1 MKVPLIMK
9 VPSYYVFIIT
19 LLMIGSST
27 IAQGSGI
34 ETEEKE
40 KPSEILN
47 FVSETNNLTQ
57 NEDDSVYPQISSSS
71 ENIYI
76 AWQESVGG
84 YGTSNYDIF
93 FKKSN
98 DSGDTFGS
106 PINLSNNTGF
116 SEHPQ
121 IASVGNSI
129 YIVWVDDSSGEREIM
144 FCKSSDSGKT
154 FSNSTILSQNSM
166 GPNHVELAAEG
177 QSVYIVWNS
186 FDKEMRNI
194 ILLSKSDDA
203 GKTFAEL
210 REIGIGDM
218 ETFPKIAADADE
230 YFITWDKENDKDTEI
245 LFIKGYKNYNKTHN
259 ITNLSKL
266 NDEGLD
272 GGETQVAA
280 NADHVLVSWTS
291 NMPVDK
297 KHVYVR
303 SSINN
308 GNDFGNSVRLFSINS
323 SNVENIIIDGNSY
336 IVWQDNI
343 YGNQDIFFTKSN
355 MNVTSINKPIN
366 VSNNTGISEC
376 PSITVSRNGIHMVW
390 EDDTTGNH
398 EVLYKRVTKFS

>member
-1 MKVPLIMK
+1 MK
-9 VPSYYVFIIT
+9 VPSYYVFLIT
-19 LLMIGSST
+19 LLMMGSST

-34 ETEEKE
+34 ETDEKE
-40 KPSEILN
+40 KPSERLN

-76 AWQESVGG
+76 VWQESVGS

-121 IASVGNSI
+121 IASVGNII
-129 YIVWVDDSSGEREIM
+129 YIVWVDDSSSEREIM

-154 FSNSTILSQNSM
+154 FSNSTIVSQNSM
-166 GPNHVELAAEG
+166 GPYHVELAAEG

-186 FDKEMRNI
+186 FDKEMRNT

-210 REIGIGDM
+210 REIGTGDT

-230 YFITWDKENDKDTEI
+230 YFVTWDKENDNDTEI
-245 LFIKGYKNYNKTHN
+245 LFIKGHKNYNKIHN
-259 ITNLSKL
+259 VTNLSKL
-266 NDEGLD
+266 NDEGID

-280 NADHVLVSWTS
+280 NADHLLVSWTS
-291 NMPVDK
+291 NMPVDE
-297 KHVYVR
+297 KHVYIR

-308 GNDFGNSVRLFSINS
+308 GNDFGNSVRLSSINS
-323 SNVENIIIDGNSY
+323 SNVESIIIDGNSY
-336 IVWQDNI
+336 IVWQGNI

-355 MNVTSINKPIN
+355 LNGTSNDKPIN

-376 PSITVSRNGIHMVW
+376 PSITVTRNGIHMVW

-398 EVLYKRVTKFS
+398 EVLYKRLSKFS

>member
-1 MKVPLIMK
+1 MK
-9 VPSYYVFIIT
+9 VPSYYVFMIT
-19 LLMIGSST
+19 LLMMGSST

-34 ETEEKE
+34 ETDEKE
-40 KPSEILN
+40 KPSERLN

-71 ENIYI
+71 DNIYI
-76 AWQESVGG
+76 VWQESVGS

-121 IASVGNSI
+121 IASVGNII

-154 FSNSTILSQNSM
+154 FSNSTIVSQNSM
-166 GPNHVELAAEG
+166 GPYHVELAAEG

-218 ETFPKIAADADE
+218 ETFPKIAADTDE
-230 YFITWDKENDKDTEI
+230 YFVTWDKENDKDTEI
-245 LFIKGYKNYNKTHN
+245 LFIKGHKNYNN
-259 ITNLSKL
+259 VTNHSKL
-266 NDEGLD
+266 NDEGIH

-280 NADHVLVSWTS
+280 NVDHVLVSWTS
-291 NMPVDK
+291 NMPVDE
-297 KHVYVR
+297 KHVYVL

-308 GNDFGNSVRLFSINS
+308 GNDFGNSVRLPSINS

-343 YGNQDIFFTKSN
+343 YDNQDIFFTKSDVN
-355 MNVTSINKPIN
+355 GTNIDKPIN

-398 EVLYKRVTKFS
+398 EVLYKRLSTFS

>member
-1 MKVPLIMK
+1 MK

-19 LLMIGSST
+19 LLMMGSST
-27 IAQGSGI
+27 IAQGSGT
-34 ETEEKE
+34 ETDEKE
-40 KPSEILN
+40 KPAERLN

-57 NEDDSVYPQISSSS
+57 NEDDSVYPQVSSSS

-76 AWQESVGG
+76 VWQESVGN
-84 YGTSNYDIF
+84 YGTRNYDIF
-93 FKKSN
+93 FKKSD
-98 DSGDTFGS
+98 DSGETFGS

-121 IASVGNSI
+121 IASVGNII

-154 FSNSTILSQNSM
+154 FSNSAIVSQNSI
-166 GPNHVELAAEG
+166 GPYHVELAAEG

-203 GKTFAEL
+203 GKTFSEL

-218 ETFPKIAADADE
+218 ETFPKISADADE
-230 YFITWDKENDKDTEI
+230 YFVTWDKKNDKDTEI
-245 LFIKGYKNYNKTHN
+245 LFIKGHKDYDKINSV
-259 ITNLSKL
+259 TNLSKL
-266 NDEGLD
+266 NDEGTD

-280 NADHVLVSWTS
+280 NADHLLVAWTS

-297 KHVYVR
+297 KHVYVS

-308 GNDFGNSVRLFSINS
+308 GNDFGKSVHVSSINS
-323 SNVENIIIDGNSY
+323 SNVENIINDGNSY
-336 IVWQDNI
+336 LVWQDNL
-343 YGNQDIFFTKSN
+343 YGSQDIFLTKSN
-355 MNVTSINKPIN
+355 MNGTSIDKAIN
-366 VSNNTGISEC
+366 VSKNTGISEC

-398 EVLYKRVTKFS
+398 EVLYTRLSEFS

>member
-1 MKVPLIMK
+1 MK

-19 LLMIGSST
+19 LLMMGSST
-27 IAQGSGI
+27 IAQGGGI
-34 ETEEKE
+34 ETDEKE
-40 KPSEILN
+40 KPSERLN

-76 AWQESVGG
+76 VWQESVGS
-84 YGTSNYDIF
+84 YGTNNYDIF

-98 DSGDTFGS
+98 DSGETFGS
-106 PINLSNNTGF
+106 PINLSNNIGF

-121 IASVGNSI
+121 IASVGNII

-154 FSNSTILSQNSM
+154 FSNSTIVSKNSM

-210 REIGIGDM
+210 REIGIADM

-230 YFITWDKENDKDTEI
+230 YFVTWDKENDKDTEI
-245 LFIKGYKNYNKTHN
+245 LFIKGHKNYNKMHN
-259 ITNLSKL
+259 VTNHSKL
-266 NDEGLD
+266 NDEGID

-280 NADHVLVSWTS
+280 NADHVLVSWTN

-297 KHVYVR
+297 KHVYIR
-303 SSINN
+303 NSINN
-308 GNDFGNSVRLFSINS
+308 GNDFGNIVRLSSINS

-343 YGNQDIFFTKSN
+343 YGNQDIFITKSN
-355 MNVTSINKPIN
+355 MNGTRIDKPVN

-398 EVLYKRVTKFS
+398 EVLYKRLSKFS